1 MTPRFARAVDP
12 IFKYVLD
19 LLDAIHRGEKPPA
32 HEERLAIRGLL
43 EHAEA
48 ILGRRREWD
57 LARYA
62 IVSWIDE
69 MLVEVAWPGAEW
81 WSNNVL
87 EMELFNSRLCFE
99 EFYLKAKEASTLP
112 QRDALEVFYLCMMLG
127 FRGLYREP
135 EIAQSFIESHSLPPD
150 MEAWARQVSLS
161 IRVGQGRPELAPPKR
176 DLGNAAPLTQRSFPV
191 WCWVSAV
198 IALLGTLFWFL
209 ASNPGVADYASVLG
223 I

>member
-19 LLDAIHRGEKPPA
+19 LLDVIHRGEQPSA
-32 HEERLAIRGLL
+32 QQQRLAIRGLL
-43 EHAEA
+43 EHGEA
-48 ILGRRREWD
+48 ILGTRREWD

-69 MLVEVAWPGAEW
+69 MFVDSSWQGAEW

-87 EMELFNSRLCFE
+87 EVEIYNTRLCFE
-99 EFYLKAKEASTLP
+99 QFYVRAKEASTLS

-127 FRGLYREP
+127 FRGLYRDP
-135 EIAQSFIESHSLPPD
+135 QLAQSFIEAHSLPPD
-150 MEAWARQVSLS
+150 LETWGRQAALS

-176 DLGNAAPLTQRSFPV
+176 DLTGAPPLTRPAFPV
-191 WCWVSAV
+191 WCWVTAV
-198 IALLGTLFWFL
+198 TVMLGTLFWYL
-209 ASNPGVADYASVLG
+209 THYPLPSGLG
-223 I
+223 L